1 MQLGASR
8 GETLGTGA
16 SRSRPSL
23 HFEERFL
30 RNLRYLRGLELDEAT
45 AADQYAALALTVR
58 EQLVDRANA
67 TKQAYRSGKPK
78 TVYYLSME
86 FMLGRALHNNLIAT
100 GLLEEAREAMSSL
113 GLDLGALLEEE
124 SDPGLGSGG
133 LGRLAA
139 CFMESLAT
147 LDVPAIGYGLRYDY
161 GIFRQEIRDGW
172 QHELPDTWLRAGH
185 VWAIHRADLQVPV
198 PVGGHVERHSAHGH
212 RARWVSGNT
221 FFGVPHDVLVA
232 GFGTPTVA
240 ILRLWRAEAP
250 QEFDLEV
257 FSQGDFLRAVAA
269 RERVDA
275 ISKVL
280 YPSDAAEAGRQLRLL
295 QEYFLVACSVRD
307 ILKRFHRRHDSQWR
321 LFPEKVAIQLNDTHP
336 ALAIAELMRFFVDEA
351 GLPWAKAWP
360 LVVASCGYTNHTLL
374 PEALETWPVGQL
386 EQLLPRHAQ
395 IIYEINSHFLQ
406 EVDRRFGGDE
416 ERVRRMSL
424 VHEDG
429 DRRFRMAHL
438 AIVGSHRVNG
448 VARLHTEL
456 LTKKLVRD
464 FAELWPERF
473 VGITNGI
480 TPRRW
485 LMTCNPRLA
494 AAISRRIG
502 DGWRTDL
509 TRLAELLPLADD
521 AEFGAEFLAIKL
533 ANKRDLAALIR
544 ASCGVEVDPTS
555 LFDVQIK
562 RLHEYKRQLLAAMH
576 IVALYRRIKARPR
589 QAVTPRTFVFAAKAA
604 PAYRMAKLIIKLIN
618 AIAEVVNRDED
629 VAGRL
634 RVVFLPDYRV
644 TLAEKIVPAADLSEQ
659 ISTAGKEASGTGN
672 MKLALNGA
680 LTIGTL
686 DGANVEIRDAVGEE
700 NIFIFGLTADE
711 VERTRRHGYDPWQ
724 LYHADRELA
733 GVIDDL
739 RDGTFVGGDPWL
751 LRDVYASLMERGDYY
766 MHLADFRAY
775 LDAQARVDRLFG
787 DARAWAATA
796 IRNVAAM
803 GYFSSDRAIREYAEK
818 VWDVRPVPVAG
829 LRPAGRGAAARR
841 ARGAAPPPPARS
853 RRRG

>member
-1 MQLGASR
+1 
-8 GETLGTGA
+8 
-16 SRSRPSL
+16 
-23 HFEERFL
+23 
-30 RNLRYLRGLELDEAT
+30 
-45 AADQYAALALTVR
+45 VR
-58 EQLVDRANA
+58 EQLVDRATA
-67 TKQAYRSGKPK
+67 TKRTYRRVKPK

-100 GLLEEAREAMSSL
+100 GLLDEAREAMESL
-113 GLDLGALLEEE
+113 GLDLAALLEEE
-124 SDPGLGSGG
+124 ADAGLGSGG

-161 GIFRQEIRDGW
+161 GIFRQEFRDGW

-185 VWAIHRADLQVPV
+185 LWAIHRADLQVPV
-198 PVGGHVERHSAHGH
+198 PVGGHVERHSGHGH

-221 FFGVPHDVLVA
+221 FFGVPHDVLIA
-232 GFGTPTVA
+232 GFNTSTVS

-275 ISKVL
+275 ITKVL

-307 ILKRFHRRHDSQWR
+307 ILKRFHRRHDGHWA
-321 LFPEKVAIQLNDTHP
+321 LFPDKVAIQLNDTHP
-336 ALAIAELMRFFVDEA
+336 ALAIAELMRFFIDEA
-351 GLPWAKAWP
+351 GLSWAKAWP

-374 PEALETWPVGQL
+374 PEALETWPVAQV
-386 EQLLPRHAQ
+386 EHLLPRHAQ

-406 EVDRRFGGDE
+406 DVTRRFGGDD

-424 VHEDG
+424 VHEDT

-456 LTKKLVRD
+456 LTRRLVRD

-494 AAISRRIG
+494 AAISGRIG
-502 DGWRTDL
+502 DAWRSDL
-509 TRLAELLPLADD
+509 TRLSDLLPLADD
-521 AEFGAEFLAIKL
+521 RDFREEFLTIKL
-533 ANKRDLAALIR
+533 ANKRDLAAEVR
-544 ASCGVEVDPTS
+544 ASCGVEIDPAS
-555 LFDVQIK
+555 MFDVQIK

-576 IVALYRRIKARPR
+576 IVALYRRVKAKPK
-589 QAVTPRTFVFAAKAA
+589 AAITPRTFIYAAKAA

-618 AIAEVVNRDED
+618 SIAEVVNRDED

-644 TLAEKIVPAADLSEQ
+644 TLAEKIIPAADLSEQ

-686 DGANVEIRDAVGEE
+686 DGANVEIRDAVGAE

-711 VERTRRHGYDPWQ
+711 VERTRRRGYDPWQ
-724 LYHADRELA
+724 LYRDDHELA
-733 GVIDDL
+733 GVVDDL
-739 RDGTFVGGDPWL
+739 RDGTFVAGDQWL
-751 LRDVYASLMERGDYY
+751 LRDVYAALMERGDYY

-775 LDAQARVDRLFG
+775 LEAQGRVARLFA
-787 DARAWAATA
+787 DRHAWAAMA

-803 GYFSSDRAIREYAEK
+803 GFFSSDRAIAEYAET
-818 VWDVRPVPVAG
+818 VWQVEPVRVNG
-829 LRPAGRGAAARR
+829 
-841 ARGAAPPPPARS
+841 APPPSAP
-853 RRRG
+853 RRRR

>member
-1 MQLGASR
+1 
-8 GETLGTGA
+8 
-16 SRSRPSL
+16 
-23 HFEERFL
+23 
-30 RNLRYLRGLELDEAT
+30 
-45 AADQYAALALTVR
+45 
-58 EQLVDRANA
+58 
-67 TKQAYRSGKPK
+67 
-78 TVYYLSME
+78 ME
-86 FMLGRALHNNLIAT
+86 YKLGRALHNNLIAT
-100 GLLEEAREAMSSL
+100 GLLAEAREAMASL
-113 GLDLGALLEEE
+113 GLDLDTLFEQEE
-124 SDPGLGSGG
+124 DPGLGSGG

-147 LDVPAIGYGLRYDY
+147 LDLPAIGYGLRYDY
-161 GIFRQEIRDGW
+161 GTFRQEFRDGW

-185 VWAIHRADLQVPV
+185 PWAIHRADLQVAV
-198 PVGGHVERHSAHGH
+198 PVGGHVERHSGHGH
-212 RARWVSGNT
+212 RARWVGGNT
-221 FFGVPHDVLVA
+221 FFGVPHDVLIA
-232 GFGTPTVA
+232 GFGTPTVG

-275 ISKVL
+275 ITKVL

-307 ILKRFHRRHDSQWR
+307 IIKRFHRRHDGHWS
-321 LFPEKVAIQLNDTHP
+321 LFPERVAIQLNDTHP
-336 ALAIAELMRFFVDEA
+336 ALAVAELMRFFIDEA
-351 GLPWAKAWP
+351 GLSWAKAWP
-360 LVVASCGYTNHTLL
+360 LVVGSCGYTNHTLL
-374 PEALETWPVGQL
+374 PEALETWPVAQI
-386 EQLLPRHAQ
+386 EHLLPRHAQ

-406 EVDRRFGGDE
+406 DVRRRFGGDD

-448 VARLHTEL
+448 VAQLHTEL
-456 LTKKLVRD
+456 LTRRLVRD

-473 VGITNGI
+473 VAITNGI

-485 LMTCNPRLA
+485 LLTCNPRLA
-494 AAISRRIG
+494 DAITRRIG
-502 DGWRTDL
+502 GGWPTDPA
-509 TRLAELLPLADD
+509 RLADLLPHADD
-521 AEFGAEFLAIKL
+521 PEFQDEFLAIKL
-533 ANKRDLAALIR
+533 ANKRDLAAGIR
-544 ASCGVEVDPTS
+544 AATGVEVDPES
-555 LFDVQIK
+555 LFDVQVK

-576 IVALYRRIKARPR
+576 IVALYRRIKAKPR

-618 AIAEVVNRDED
+618 SIAGVVNRDED

-634 RVVFLPDYRV
+634 RVVFLPNYSV
-644 TLAEKIVPAADLSEQ
+644 SLAEKIIPAADLSEQ

-680 LTIGTL
+680 ITIGTL
-686 DGANVEIRDAVGEE
+686 DGANVEIRDAVGDE

-711 VERTRRHGYDPWQ
+711 VERARRSGYDPWQ
-724 LYHADRELA
+724 LYRGDPELA

-739 RDGTFVGGDPWL
+739 RDGAFVGGDQWL
-751 LRDVYASLMERGDYY
+751 LRDVYAALMERGDYY

-775 LDAQARVDRLFG
+775 LDAQARAAALFADR
-787 DARAWAATA
+787 RAWAAAA
-796 IRNVAAM
+796 IRNVAGM
-803 GYFSSDRAIREYAEK
+803 GFFSSDRAIREYAEK
-818 VWDVRPVPVAG
+818 VWQVEPVRVNG
-829 LRPAGRGAAARR
+829 
-841 ARGAAPPPPARS
+841 APPPSA
-853 RRRG
+853 RRRRP